1 MRTEPEGFA
10 DFWSVWLPIK
20 RRNDGRGEARTT
32 FAKHL
37 KLGANPQDI
46 IDGARWYAR
55 NLPSGY
61 EYVPLAATWMNRGVW
76 EDDCEKERAFQAVAA
91 AKAAQAENIVPI
103 RSNYVPAFKKVW
115 EAQQEQK
122 KQEA

>member
-1 MRTEPEGFA
+1 MRQEPPLFPE
-10 DFWSVWLPIK
+10 FWSVWQPIK
-20 RRNDGRGEARTT
+20 RRNDGRGEARAT

-37 KLGANPQDI
+37 KQGADPQDI

-76 EDDCEKERAFQAVAA
+76 EDDCEKERAFQAKAE
-91 AKAAQAENIVPI
+91 AKAENVVQM
-103 RSNYVPAFKKVW
+103 RPAPVSKSKWLQEW
-115 EAQQEQK
+115 EAKQEQK
-122 KQEA
+122 KA